1 LHTANYSFLD
11 RLLHKLALEY
21 SSIAEMSFDIDQAR
35 ARVDMIEVASR
46 RHVFVTGL
54 ARAGTTVLMREFH
67 STGLYRSLTYRDMPF
82 VLAPNEWGRIASTSR
97 ATARNVERAHGDN
110 VVVSVDSPE
119 SFDEVF
125 WRVFCGKEYIHD
137 TRLEPHRP
145 TREVLNKYVRY
156 VGAILAGEQLYLC
169 KNNNNVLRLE
179 AIRRA
184 FPKALILVPFREPIQ
199 HAASL
204 LQQHR
209 RFTDL
214 QGQDPF
220 IKNYMRWLGHHEFG
234 LDHRPFCLNENDVP
248 QLSTDSVEYWL
259 ELWCRTYDWLERTAP
274 DSVVFVCYEDLCV
287 NESTWRSIAD
297 AAGIPPAL
305 SAAPSFRLGNRHEAV
320 SAATPLG
327 HAANEIYSRLAA
339 KSRYLLAA

>member
-1 LHTANYSFLD
+1 LHTANYSFLE

-35 ARVDMIEVASR
+35 ARVDLTDVASR

-54 ARAGTTVLMREFH
+54 ARAGTTVLMREIH

-82 VLAPNEWGRIASTSR
+82 VLAPNEWRRIASVSR
-97 ATARNVERAHGDN
+97 TAATNVERAHGDN

-125 WRVFCGKEYIHD
+125 WRIFCGNEYIRD
-137 TRLEPHRP
+137 AQLEPHHP
-145 TREVLNKYVRY
+145 TREVLNRYVRY
-156 VGAILAGEQLYLC
+156 VGAILAGEQQYLC
-169 KNNNNVLRLE
+169 KNNNNILRLG

-204 LQQHR
+204 LKQHR

-214 QGQDPF
+214 QIQDPF

-234 LDHRPFCLNENDVP
+234 LDHRPFHFNSDDVP
-248 QLSTDSVEYWL
+248 QFSTDSLEYWL
-259 ELWCRTYDWLERTAP
+259 NLWCKTYDWLERTAP
-274 DSVVFVCYEDLCV
+274 DSIVFVSYEDLCL
-287 NESTWRSIAD
+287 NENTWRSIAD
-297 AAGIPPAL
+297 AAGITPAI
-305 SAAPSFRLGNRHEAV
+305 SAAPSFRLGNRHEYV
-320 SAATPLG
+320 RAAAALE
-327 HAANEIYSRLAA
+327 HEANEIYSRLAA